1 MIIDKEKKEEDI
13 IQDKEVLLYKLYG
26 ISSNKWTKEQNIL
39 E

>member
-26 ISSNKWTKEQNIL
+26 ISSSSSSEIPSPDI
-39 E
+39 